1 MGRRRRS
8 RSDRARGG
16 AGKGRIVTISSRAA
30 LAPSLTG
37 NPLIVSIAAG
47 IPCAS
52 LEHWLGPKAIVR
64 CMPNTPALLRQGVS
78 GLFANA
84 QVSPAQRAQAEQLL
98 SAVGVPLWLDE
109 EKLIDAVTA
118 VFGSGPAYFFLLIE
132 AMTAAGEQLGLP
144 RETAAQLAL
153 QTALGAARMAT
164 ESDVDAAELRRRVTS
179 PNGTTEAAIK
189 AFQAGGFESLV
200 QQALNAAAARSA
212 ELAEQLGQ

>member
-1 MGRRRRS
+1 MQRSWGLQFVLTTLVLAFPGRRFYT
-8 RSDRARGG
+8 
-16 AGKGRIVTISSRAA
+16 AGF
-30 LAPSLTG
+30 
-37 NPLIVSIAAG
+37 
-47 IPCAS
+47 
-52 LEHWLGPKAIVR
+52 
-64 CMPNTPALLRQGVS
+64 PALLRQGVS

-84 QVSPAQRAQAEQLL
+84 QVSAAQRAQAEQLL
-98 SAVGVPLWLDE
+98 SAVGVALWLDE

-118 VFGSGPAYFFLLIE
+118 VSGSGPAYFFLLIE

-144 RETAAQLAL
+144 RETAAQLTL